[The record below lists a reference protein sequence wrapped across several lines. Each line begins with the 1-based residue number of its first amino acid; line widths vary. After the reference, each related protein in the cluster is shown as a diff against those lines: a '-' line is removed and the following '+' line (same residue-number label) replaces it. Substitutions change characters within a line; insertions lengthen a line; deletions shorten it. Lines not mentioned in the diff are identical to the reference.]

1 MFDEIYEKLVA
12 VLKGAN
18 GKRSEKRQKGTTVVY
33 QGDCGVMKTIPQ
45 CRISMAAMQ
54 KPGLAEGTEEKVSG
68 EEEGIHN
75 SC

>member
-1 MFDEIYEKLVA
+1 MFDEMYGKFVA

-33 QGDCGVMKTIPQ
+33 QGDCGAMKTIPQ
-45 CRISMAAMQ
+45 CRISMAAIQ
-54 KPGLAEGTEEKVSG
+54 KPGLAEGAEEVVSG